1 LDLEARKFRALV
13 ILAALSLVLTLGV
26 SLGKGEEI
34 TLQDGKKVTGTIVGF
49 ENGMFKVETE
59 FGFALVRKEKVK
71 SIAFTPGDASRSE
84 TPKVAVP
91 AVTPKPSPEP
101 PAPAPKPAVPA
112 APEVKAAP
120 PPPPPPPPPVSRPVD
135 QPLPK
140 DIQARVEGTAY
151 INETFSFTFYKP
163 PGWKVHED
171 APRETGRAIV
181 AIGPEDERTILFVDR
196 QVWSGEPN
204 LKSDATEVNLR
215 ATYQN
220 YRKISETSTQVDG
233 RPAIRKEFEGELD
246 GALWRGVAL
255 RIARD
260 KTVFGV
266 IGLTSSENLQ
276 FHETVLNKIIN
287 SFRFLPASGPAA
299 TNR

>member
-1 LDLEARKFRALV
+1 
-13 ILAALSLVLTLGV
+13 
-26 SLGKGEEI
+26 
-34 TLQDGKKVTGTIVGF
+34 VTGTIVGF

-59 FGFALVRKEKVK
+59 FGFALVRKDKVK
-71 SIAFTPGDASRSE
+71 SIAFAPGDASRSE
-84 TPKVAVP
+84 TLKVAVP
-91 AVTPKPSPEP
+91 VATPKPSPETP
-101 PAPAPKPAVPA
+101 VPAPKPSVPA
-112 APEVKAAP
+112 AVEVKAAP
-120 PPPPPPPPPVSRPVD
+120 PPPPPPPVSRPID

-171 APRETGRAIV
+171 APRDTGRAIV

-220 YRKISETSTQVDG
+220 YRKISETSTEIGG
-233 RPAIRKEFEGELD
+233 RPAIRREFEGELD

-255 RIARD
+255 RIAKD
-260 KTVFGV
+260 KIVFGV

-287 SFRFLPASGPAA
+287 SFRFLPAAGPAA
-299 TNR
+299 INR

>member
-1 LDLEARKFRALV
+1 MLRALF
-13 ILAALSLVLTLGV
+13 ILAALNLTLGLAF
-26 SLGKGEEI
+26 SPGKAEEI

-59 FGFALVRKEKVK
+59 FGFALVRKDKVK
-71 SIAFTPGDASRSE
+71 SIAFAPGDASRDD
-84 TPKVAVP
+84 TPKAAVP
-91 AVTPKPSPEP
+91 VATPKPIPET
-101 PAPAPKPAVPA
+101 PAPAPKPAAPA
-112 APEVKAAP
+112 VAEVKAAP
-120 PPPPPPPPPVSRPVD
+120 PPPVSRPID
-135 QPLPK
+135 QPLPQ
-140 DIQARVEGTAY
+140 DIHARVEGTAY
-151 INETFSFTFYKP
+151 INETFAFTFYKP

-171 APRETGRAIV
+171 AARETGRAIV

-220 YRKISETSTQVDG
+220 YHKLSETAAEVGG

-255 RIARD
+255 RIAKD
-260 KTVFGV
+260 KVVFGV
-266 IGLTSSENLQ
+266 IGLTSSETLE

-287 SFRFLPASGPAA
+287 SFQFLPLSGPAA